1 MNLSSV
7 CCAFGLA
14 PASSGAC
21 AFPPVRCG
29 PALIGAT
36 LLMSCAA
43 CGRAPGPPAG
53 GIAAPGESTSP
64 KATLERIMALRKSG
78 AYAKMEELIVPERR
92 HEVSRT
98 LVAVDDFLHANA
110 EICRYVREHV
120 ALGAAQAMDQSALA
134 GNLEI
139 FSPFVELLHESIDGE
154 RAAVAFQVDRKLPL
168 KHAELRRVDGRWLY
182 DPGPGYQPDIPAAFG
197 RMARGLR
204 QVLADLRSGRLPAD
218 ELRANPD
225 RLLEE
230 VRLRLAP
237 GARML
242 PKRSTP

>member
-1 MNLSSV
+1 MAGGRGECV
-7 CCAFGLA
+7 
-14 PASSGAC
+14 SGAV
-21 AFPPVRCG
+21 VRY
-29 PALIGAT
+29 AAVLVGAAGLT
-36 LLMSCAA
+36 LCVS
-43 CGRAPGPPAG
+43 CGRAPGAAAG
-53 GIAAPGESTSP
+53 GAGSESPGP
-64 KATLERIMALRKSG
+64 KATLERIMSLRKSG
-78 AYAKMEELIVPERR
+78 AYAKMEELIVPQRR

-120 ALGAAQAMDQSALA
+120 ALGAAQAMDQSGLA
-134 GNLEI
+134 ASLDI
-139 FSPFVELLHESIDGE
+139 FSPFVELLHERVEGD
-154 RAAVAFQVDRKLPL
+154 RATVAFQVDRRLPL
-168 KHAELRRVDGRWLY
+168 KRAELRRVDGRWLY
-182 DPGPGYQPDIPAAFG
+182 DPGPGYRPEIPLAFS

-204 QVLADLRSGRLPAD
+204 QVLADLRSGRLPVE

-242 PKRSTP
+242 PKRSGS